1 MATEN
6 LEFKIT
12 AIAKDFDSTLN
23 QVEQKL
29 KGLNKT
35 SDETGAA
42 AARMSDR
49 FDGAAKKFAPVSAA
63 AAGAIGATVKLGS
76 DFQAQM
82 GKVSAISGTTGDDL
96 IKLKDKAF
104 ESTKGTKFSAQEAAQ
119 AYEYMG
125 MAGWNTGQM
134 LSGLPPILDLA
145 TASGEELGLVSDI
158 VTDALTAFGL
168 SANDSAHFADVLAA
182 TATSANTNVGMMG
195 ETFQYVAPVAGA
207 LGYSVED
214 TSLAIGL
221 MANAGIKGS
230 KAGTTLRTAMTNLI
244 SPTDSAAALL
254 EEMGV
259 KTKDAEG
266 NVVPFR
272 ETLDKLRESFKGM
285 TPAMQAQAAEALFGK
300 EAMSGMLAVLTASDD
315 EYNGLADS
323 IDNANGS
330 AAEMAKTVA
339 DSDPIAVAV
348 ADIKDS
354 FIKAGEAIMPIV
366 AEVAKKISELAQAF
380 AGLSPE
386 TQKMLLKALAITAA
400 VAPLLKILGSVSGIV
415 SALQVSAGALGLST
429 GLLVGKIALIAGII
443 AGVVAAGVL
452 LYKNWDK
459 IKETADKLGQKV
471 EAVFQG
477 IDDFFNAFFDGVK
490 QVFSDGWNAI
500 KDTTSE
506 VTQGI
511 VDGIKGTWEGI
522 TGFFSELWGGIKD
535 LASTIWGGIKDLFMA
550 IWEPISPYFEVA
562 WGFIRDVLTDIWSG
576 ISEVANTVWGALGE
590 FFTTVWDGVTQV
602 WQDIWNPLSE
612 FLKGIWEGIKE
623 IATAIWEPIKDFF
636 VNIWKDVSDWW
647 IETWASIKETMTG
660 IWDSFKEL
668 VSSIWEPV
676 KTYFSELWTAVKD
689 MWVQAWEDL
698 KNTLSD
704 LWNSIKELATGVWES
719 IKDIISTITQGIAD
733 VSLQLWENFFNGLRI
748 IWDGIK
754 TTVSA
759 TWTFIKDTIR
769 NVWEAVKTI
778 TRNIW
783 EGIKNFLKGNLD
795 GVKQNFLNIFT
806 AIKDLVTN
814 IFNSI
819 KDFFTT
825 VMGGLLQ
832 TTRDILGNIFN
843 TFRDIFSNV
852 FNAVRDKMGNVVSA
866 VTDGLR
872 NALSSATNFISNFV
886 NLGWEIASGI
896 ARGILNG
903 IGNVINAITNV
914 VSSALD
920 SAMEWLGIASPSRVF
935 RDNVGKWIPEGMAV
949 GIENNTGNLTDSM
962 QDVSQLTLDNLNFD
976 GNVGRGILQIDEPSN
991 IGGGA
996 TGQAAYL
1003 TLVLGNRSYKA
1014 FVDDITN
1021 IQNEEVDLVLDY
1033 GV

>member
-76 DFQAQM
+76 EFQAQM
-82 GKVSAISGTTGDDL
+82 GKVSAISGATGDDL

-221 MANAGIKGS
+221 MANSGIKGS
-230 KAGTTLRTAMTNLI
+230 KAGTSLRTAMTNLI
-244 SPTDSAAALL
+244 SPTKGAGELM
-254 EEMGV
+254 EQMGIEV
-259 KTKDAEG
+259 KDANG
-266 NVVPFR
+266 NVTPFR
-272 ETLDKLRESFKGM
+272 DVLGQLREEFKRM
-285 TPAMQAQAAEALFGK
+285 PPAVQAWTAETLFGK
-300 EAMSGMLAVLTASDD
+300 EAMSGMLAILTASDD
-315 EYNGLADS
+315 EYNALANS

-339 DSDPIAVAV
+339 DADPIAVAV
-348 ADIKDS
+348 ADIKDA
-354 FIKAGEAIMPIV
+354 FIKAGEAIMPIA

-400 VAPLLKILGSVSGIV
+400 VAPLLKILGSISGVVST
-415 SALQVSAGALGLST
+415 LQVSAGALGIST
-429 GLLVGKIALIAGII
+429 GLLVGKIALIVGIF
-443 AGVVAAGVL
+443 AAVVAAGVL

-459 IKETADKLGQKV
+459 IKEAADKLGQKV

-511 VDGIKGTWEGI
+511 VDGIKGAWEGI

-590 FFTTVWDGVTQV
+590 FFGTVWDGVTQV

-612 FLKGIWEGIKE
+612 FLKGVWEGIKE
-623 IATAIWEPIKDFF
+623 IATAIWEPVKEFF
-636 VNIWKDVSDWW
+636 GTVWEGVATWW
-647 IETWASIKETMTG
+647 TETWSEIKETLTG
-660 IWDSFKEL
+660 IWQGFTEL
-668 VSSIWEPV
+668 VKSIWEPI
-676 KTYFSELWTAVKD
+676 KNYFAELWDT
-689 MWVQAWEDL
+689 L
-698 KNTLSD
+698 KTSWTESWNELKQFVSEI
-704 LWNSIKELATGVWES
+704 WNSIKELATSIWEG
-719 IKDIISTITQGIAD
+719 IKSTISNITKSIAD
-733 VSLQLWENFFNGLRI
+733 TSLQLWKGLFENLRA
-748 IWDGIK
+748 IWESIK

-769 NVWEAVKTI
+769 AVWEAVKTI
-778 TRNIW
+778 TTNIW
-783 EGIKNFLKGNLD
+783 EGIKNFLSGNLE
-795 GVKQNFLNIFT
+795 GVKQNFINIFT
-806 AIKDLVTN
+806 AIKDLINNIFTN
-814 IFNSI
+814 IKNFI
-819 KDFFTT
+819 TT
-825 VMGGLLQ
+825 TMGGVLD
-832 TTRDILGNIFN
+832 TVRNILGNIFN
-843 TFRDIFSNV
+843 TYRDIFSGVVNT
-852 FNAVRDKMGNVVSA
+852 VRNSMGNVAGAVS
-866 VTDGLR
+866 DGLG
-872 NALSSATNFISNFV
+872 NALRTAGNYISRFV
-886 NLGWEIASGI
+886 NIGWEIAAGI
-896 ARGILNG
+896 ARGIMNG

-949 GIENNTGNLTDSM
+949 GVERNTGNLTNSM
-962 QDVSQLTLDNLNFD
+962 QDVSQLTLDNLNLD
-976 GNVGRGILQIDEPSN
+976 GNVGRGILQIDEPPN
-991 IGGGA
+991 MGGGA

-1003 TLVLGNRSYKA
+1003 TLVLGNKSYKA

-1021 IQNEEVDLVLDY
+1021 VQNEEVDLVLDY
-1033 GV
+1033 GI